1 MIVAIDYGEKNIG
14 VAISD
19 QDNIFAFPKFVI
31 KRELFDANPSVLKER
46 IENFESV
53 TEIVIGLPKNLK
65 GLNTIQTE
73 KVLAFSE
80 VIKANYP
87 DKLVVLFDEKFTS
100 KIFER
105 SLITH
110 GERPKNFRD
119 TKDMYEA
126 SIILED
132 YLRRKKNESTN

>member
-1 MIVAIDYGEKNIG
+1 MIIAIDYGEKNIG

-19 QDNIFAFPKFVI
+19 QDEIFAFPKFVI
-31 KRELFDANPSVLKER
+31 ERELFEANPGVLKER

-80 VIKANYP
+80 IIKANYP
-87 DKLVVLFDEKFTS
+87 DKLIVLFDEKFTS
-100 KIFER
+100 KIFEK
-105 SLITH
+105 SLKIH

-132 YLRRKKNESTN
+132 YLRRKKIF